1 MHLEWAISYVRHYD
15 LSLVR
20 AVRKNRIVSQIDTD
34 MKKAVDY
41 IRGAR
46 KYASDPKLAHLAGV
60 LAAGA
65 MPRQLLLKKM
75 HMKASEFNAMID
87 TAIEA
92 GIITRS
98 PGVHLNYAGDVYYCA
113 DQD

>member
-1 MHLEWAISYVRHYD
+1 MDVLSYPVLVDPARAVARWR
-15 LSLVR
+15 LQRRRVGGRVVSLVISVLVWAVIWWLNQANLWPGKQIRMDGDLAELSVLGTTLR
-20 AVRKNRIVSQIDTD
+20 ARP
-34 MKKAVDY
+34 
-41 IRGAR
+41 G
-46 KYASDPKLAHLAGV
+46 
-60 LAAGA
+60 
-65 MPRQLLLKKM
+65 
-75 HMKASEFNAMID
+75 D